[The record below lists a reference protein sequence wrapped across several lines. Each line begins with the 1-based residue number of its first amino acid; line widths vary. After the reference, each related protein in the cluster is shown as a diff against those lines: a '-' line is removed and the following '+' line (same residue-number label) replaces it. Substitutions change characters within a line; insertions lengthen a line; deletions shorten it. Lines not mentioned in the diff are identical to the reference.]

1 MGPRGS
7 PKSVL
12 FHSCSI
18 LATKDEFK
26 FVALEVWRS
35 ILAEMIDAE
44 FEGKVFARKVEPSSP
59 SNRGDDTLGK
69 RMVAERR
76 SRNLMIGL
84 LELIQRAGV
93 EELSQRKR
101 INRKDGKDA

>member
-1 MGPRGS
+1 MGLRGS

-35 ILAEMIDAE
+35 IRAEMIDAE
-44 FEGKVFARKVEPSSP
+44 FEGKVFARKVEPS
-59 SNRGDDTLGK
+59 
-69 RMVAERR
+69 
-76 SRNLMIGL
+76 
-84 LELIQRAGV
+84 
-93 EELSQRKR
+93 
-101 INRKDGKDA
+101 